1 MSLKSMFLNSLN
13 VVPTAVLDFVDT
25 PIPDFIETSEPTTVD
40 EAIVTQ
46 GILAH
51 NLNDLLMAYSGL
63 PVVDLILRVG
73 QRNTVLQSLLLACL
87 EYRSP
92 DIAGEFEIVQ
102 PENDSW
108 YYDGE
113 EITFQANVTE
123 GLADVTGFRVLFSTG
138 STVTLSSEGSG
149 SVFTGVTALNLA
161 EYTETESSVEEI
173 ATFQAEFGDA
183 VVSHS
188 VTFTLG
194 TQGE

>member
-1 MSLKSMFLNSLN
+1 MFLNSLN

-108 YYDGE
+108 YYDGD

-138 STVTLSSEGSG
+138 SNTVTLSSEGSG
-149 SVFTGVTALNLA
+149 SLFTGTTTLNLSDFTD
-161 EYTETESSVEEI
+161 TEESIELAAV
-173 ATFQAEFGDA
+173 FQAEFGEA
-183 VVSHS
+183 TVLHS
-188 VTFTLG
+188 VSFTLYG
-194 TQGE
+194 GGHE